1 MRIAQLTLNTYENY
15 GNMLQKFALYYTL
28 KKFADF
34 VEVIWHCQTTNFP
47 PAELEFNRLRVDNV
61 RNIAFRC
68 VKENK
73 CKEFS
78 DANIRTRFD
87 VPYIE
92 DIGDE
97 YDFFVVG
104 SDQVWNPRFEFPSRF
119 LEFAPREKRISYAAS
134 IAVADL
140 PDNVREYYRRG
151 ISEMAHVSI
160 REQEGCDLVEKITGK
175 RPIQVLDPVFL
186 MTAKEWRKFS
196 RRPTWL
202 NQDRYLLTYFF
213 SGNPPASVRTLAAR
227 LNLPLINLF
236 DMNNFNHYSTSPDEF
251 LYLIDH
257 AALICTESFHG
268 TAFSTIFKRPFVLC
282 SGSNKQSIKIF
293 SRINSL
299 LTLFNLTERA
309 FSENAPI
316 GIVEPFEINYT
327 RRDEILPVE
336 CAKAFN
342 FLSEALGVEMREEIL
357 GEST

>member
-1 MRIAQLTLNTYENY
+1 MRIATLTLNNYENY
-15 GNMLQKFALYYTL
+15 GNMIQKFALYYTL

-47 PAELEFNRLRVDNV
+47 PAELEFNRLLVGNV
-61 RNIAFRC
+61 RDVAFRC
-68 VKENK
+68 VKENN
-73 CKEFS
+73 CKAFS

-92 DIGDE
+92 EIGDE

-104 SDQVWNPRFEFPSRF
+104 SDQVWNPRFEFPGRF
-119 LEFAPREKRISYAAS
+119 LEFAPREKRIAYAAS
-134 IAVADL
+134 IAIPDL
-140 PDNVREYYRRG
+140 PQNLLEYYRRG

-160 REQEGCDLVEKITGK
+160 REREGCDLVEKITGK
-175 RPIQVLDPVFL
+175 RPLHVLDPVFL
-186 MTAKEWRKFS
+186 LTADEWRKFS

-202 NQDRYLLTYFF
+202 NHERYLLTYFF
-213 SGNPPASVRTLAAR
+213 SGDPPAQVRGLAEK

-268 TAFSTIFKRPFVLC
+268 TAFSTIFKRPFYLC
-282 SGSNKQSIKIF
+282 YRVNEWSRKVF

-299 LTLFNLTERA
+299 LMMFNLTERA
-309 FSENAPI
+309 INEFAPI
-316 GIVEPFEINYT
+316 EFAKPLEINYT

-336 CAKAFN
+336 QARAFE
-342 FLSEALGVEMREEIL
+342 FLSGALGVKKIL
-357 GEST
+357 GESK